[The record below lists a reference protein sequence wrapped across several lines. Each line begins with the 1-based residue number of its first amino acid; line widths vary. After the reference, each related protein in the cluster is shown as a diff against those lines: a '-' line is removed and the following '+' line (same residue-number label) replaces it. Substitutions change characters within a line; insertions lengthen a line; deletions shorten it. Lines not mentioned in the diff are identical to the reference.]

1 MGKLAAIESFVK
13 FARNWDVTYHFS
25 EDPYYYKRGRDEEKA
40 LHKLADN
47 LAEKTSRQ
55 FVCEL
60 YGEIMDERF
69 ATPEDAARFK
79 WVLPD
84 PGRPCEGDDPDDT
97 GVDSD

>member
-13 FARNWDVTYHFS
+13 FARNWDVTYRFS
-25 EDPYYYKRGRDEEKA
+25 TDPYSYKRGREEEKA

-47 LAEKTSRQ
+47 LAKQTSRQ

-60 YGEIMDERF
+60 YEEILDERF
-69 ATPEDAARFK
+69 VSPEDAAQFK

-84 PGRPCEGDDPDDT
+84 PGRPCEGDDPCDT
-97 GVDSD
+97 GDDSN